1 MEKIKQTQEKIMFD
15 VMRDAIEQTAKDLET
30 QGISP
35 IKLGNPTPTPQGEA
49 TREEI
54 ETIVSF
60 FPNLL
65 GD

>member
-1 MEKIKQTQEKIMFD
+1 MEKIKQTPERVMFD
-15 VMRDAIEQTAKDLET
+15 ALRDAIEQTAKDLET

-35 IKLGNPTPTPQGEA
+35 IKLSNPTPTPQGEA